1 MSQTQAESLS
11 NGLKAASGPTT
22 GVKVIIPSEL
32 TLTFEQEERMLAH
45 FRNRLQDLES
55 DLGRTDFQ
63 SQDWLTMPTLD
74 IRQSSQ
80 SFMGRR
86 HLAHMVAQQRMEWR
100 PYLLGGLYKESNLH
114 LPITARIIT
123 QQSARAQKSFFGTAP
138 YFSIAGLSTDS
149 AAEAEEINAWARHE
163 LETQS
168 NIGSQLE
175 QAIDLAF
182 IQGECVVKTRR
193 HKLISYFEGLRTVAI
208 DPATSQPFV
217 AQDGD
222 YIYQTDLF
230 VREVKPVLDPE
241 TGATMIDETGAPAM
255 EETGQ
260 MVLKRDGVTPQP
272 APDMANLFQT
282 IKLNL
287 SQVLADKVEAK
298 PIYYLDFLCPL
309 GATDVQ
315 SADVCFHLYDSQVIE
330 MATKYLTDEAFGQDP
345 TEQLNRLQRLVG
357 ELLPGN
363 AEDEQSAG
371 DKSRAEMG
379 EAYQSSGRSK
389 TEPVVAMAEGW
400 GWYDP
405 FGDGV
410 MRSIMVLMDKTG
422 RIPIYYNYVSNITP
436 DGLRPLDVVRINPPS
451 GRWHGQGNVE
461 RFWNLQIYIDLLVN
475 RALFAESRA
484 ARVDFWNPSL
494 TVEGANNPS
503 LKLNWGGSYTIKDPK
518 HTAKDVLQSVY
529 LENIK
534 NANLQNM
541 LQMVLQMAQNM
552 SGVTNVND
560 GAMAGMDT
568 AKLATGI
575 RNLESSGEEM
585 FYSYITQLR
594 PALESIMRRALKLT
608 LREVQNQKS
617 KILKFFDRQS
627 LRMLEID
634 PLRLQDLDLDV
645 SLDLTTYKGQTSLQQ
660 AQLGYQIMSGYRQ
673 KHPIMQRDLQPFV
686 KQSVQTLEFKDADAM
701 SQPTSMDDW
710 MTMYPPAVPELPAE
724 EAPPPVL

>member
-11 NGLKAASGPTT
+11 NGLRAASGPTT

-32 TLTFEQEERMLAH
+32 ELTAEQEERMLSH
-45 FRNRLQDLES
+45 FRNRLIELET

-74 IRQSSQ
+74 IRQSAQ
-80 SFMGRR
+80 TYMGRR

-123 QQSARAQKSFFGTAP
+123 QQSARAQKAFFGTAP
-138 YFSIAGLSTDS
+138 YFSVSGLSGDS
-149 AAEAEEINAWARHE
+149 EGQAEEISAWARHE

-175 QAIDLAF
+175 QSIDLAF

-193 HKLISYFEGLRTVAI
+193 HKLISYFEGMRTVAI
-208 DPATSQPFV
+208 DPSTNQPFV

-222 YIYQTDLF
+222 YIYNTDLF
-230 VREVKPVLDPE
+230 IRELKPSLDPE
-241 TGATMIDETGAPAM
+241 TGAAMLDETGAPLM
-255 EETGQ
+255 DETGQ

-272 APDMANLFQT
+272 APDMGSLFQT
-282 IKLNL
+282 VKIDIAKI
-287 SQVLADKVEAK
+287 LADKVEAK

-315 SADVCFHLYDSQVIE
+315 SADTCIHLYDSQVIE
-330 MATKYLTDEAFGQDP
+330 MATKYLTDEAFGLDP
-345 TEQLNRLQRLVG
+345 KEQLDRLQRLVG
-357 ELLPGN
+357 ELGQGS
-363 AEDEQSAG
+363 AEDQQSAG
-371 DKSRAEMG
+371 DKSRSEMG
-379 EAYQSSGRSK
+379 ESYQSSGRSK
-389 TEPVVAMAEGW
+389 SEPVIGMAECW

-410 MRSIMVLMDKTG
+410 MRSVMVLMDRTG
-422 RIPIYYNYVSNITP
+422 RIPIYYNYVANITP
-436 DGLRPLDVVRINPPS
+436 DGLRPLDVVRINPPA

-461 RFWNLQIYIDLLVN
+461 RFWNLQIYVDLLIN

-494 TVEGANNPS
+494 TREGVNNPS
-503 LKLNWGGSYTIKDPK
+503 LKLNWGGSYTIIDPK
-518 HTAKDVLQSVY
+518 HKASDVLQPVY

-575 RNLESSGEEM
+575 KNMEASGEEM
-585 FYSYITQLR
+585 LHAYITQLR
-594 PALESIMRRALKLT
+594 PALEGIMRRALKLT
-608 LREVQNQKS
+608 LADIPNQKA
-617 KILKFFDRQS
+617 KLIKFFDKQA

-634 PLRLQDLDLDV
+634 PSRLQDLDLDIT
-645 SLDLTTYKGQTSLQQ
+645 LDLTTYKGQASLQQ
-660 AQLGYQIMSGYRQ
+660 AQTGYTILDTFFQR
-673 KHPIMQRDLQPFV
+673 HPIVQSRLRPIV
-686 KQSVQTLEFKDADAM
+686 KQAIQSLEFKDAEE
-701 SQPTSMDDW
+701 
-710 MTMYPPAVPELPAE
+710 MTTPLTMEEWSIMFPPALPPESTTQ
-724 EAPPPVL
+724 PPIL

>member
-11 NGLKAASGPTT
+11 NGLRAVSGPTT

-32 TLTFEQEERMLAH
+32 ELTAEQEERMLAH
-45 FRNRLQDLES
+45 FRNRLIDLET

-74 IRQSSQ
+74 IRQSAQ
-80 SFMGRR
+80 TYMGRR

-123 QQSARAQKSFFGTAP
+123 QQSARAQKAFFGTAP
-138 YFSIAGLSTDS
+138 YFSISGLSGDS
-149 AAEAEEINAWARHE
+149 AGEAEEINSWARHE

-193 HKLISYFEGLRTVAI
+193 HKLISYFEGMRTVAI
-208 DPATSQPFV
+208 DPATNQPFV

-230 VREVKPVLDPE
+230 IREMAPSLDPE
-241 TGATMIDETGAPAM
+241 TGEQITDEMGAPAM

-260 MVLKRDGVTPQP
+260 MVLKRDGLTPQP
-272 APDMANLFQT
+272 APDLTSLFQT
-282 IKLNL
+282 IKLDL

-315 SADVCFHLYDSQVIE
+315 AADTCIHLYDSQVIE

-345 TEQLNRLQRLVG
+345 KDQLDRLQRLVG
-357 ELLPGN
+357 ELGQGS
-363 AEDEQSAG
+363 AEDQQSAG
-371 DKSRAEMG
+371 DKSRSEMG
-379 EAYQSSGRSK
+379 ESYQSSGRSK
-389 TEPVVAMAEGW
+389 SEPVVGMAECW

-410 MRSIMVLMDKTG
+410 MRSVMVLMDKTG
-422 RIPIYYNYVSNITP
+422 RIPIYYNYVANVTP
-436 DGLRPLDVVRINPPS
+436 DGLRPLDVVRINPPA

-461 RFWNLQIYIDLLVN
+461 RFWNLQIYLDLLIN
-475 RALFAESRA
+475 RSLFAESRA
-484 ARVDFWNPSL
+484 ARVDFWNPRL
-494 TVEGANNPS
+494 TVEGENNPS

-518 HTAKDVLQSVY
+518 HTATDVLQPVY
-529 LENIK
+529 LTNIK
-534 NANLQNM
+534 NDNLQNM
-541 LQMVLQMAQNM
+541 QQMIMQMAQNM

-575 RNLESSGEEM
+575 KNMEASGEEM
-585 FYSYITQLR
+585 FHSYITQLR
-594 PALESIMRRALKLT
+594 TSLESIMRRSLKLI
-608 LREVQNQKS
+608 LSEIPNQKA
-617 KILKFFDRQS
+617 KIIKFFDKQN

-634 PLRLQDLDLDV
+634 PQRLQDLDLDIT
-645 SLDLTTYKGQTSLQQ
+645 LDLTTYKGQASLQQ
-660 AQLGYQIMSGYRQ
+660 AQTGYAMMAGYRQ
-673 KHPIMQRDLQPFV
+673 LHPINQAAMQPFA
-686 KQSVQTLEFKDADAM
+686 KQAIQSLEFKDAEKM
-701 SQPTSMDDW
+701 TQPTTMEEWSM
-710 MTMYPPAVPELPAE
+710 MFPPALPPEATTQ
-724 EAPPPVL
+724 PPIL